1 MTENIVTGKKYRILT
16 NATSDIWD
24 RISFWTRASDV
35 AFNDNSTLEASKGTL
50 GHTMLKRSTA
60 YIVGNIAYT
69 DSAPSWVML
78 RCTTAGTTAASA
90 PSTYGTISSVGTVI
104 TDGTAKFTVYDA
116 RPNSTLSS
124 SAYQIPTMSLVNNLN
139 SELTANGK
147 QFYFD
152 YKNGKYG
159 YNTSSNRAAST
170 FVPFGGSGTAT
181 ELIVLQ
187 NFYSQNLND
196 TTFTLTKTY
205 SSLILVLS
213 CYTSTD
219 WSACTWT
226 APSGWTLLGQG
237 SYPVDG
243 TKGPG
248 AIVMTKNTETSI
260 GTLTFSGGGCGTG
273 DNPYKLALIGVP
285 K

>member
-60 YIVGNIAYT
+60 YTVGNIAYT

-116 RPNSTLSS
+116 RPNATLSS

-170 FVPFGGSGTAT
+170 FVPFGGST
-181 ELIVLQ
+181 
-187 NFYSQNLND
+187 SQNVIGGRLGNEAWPVSVPNIVTANKNYVVTVSSLD
-196 TTFTLTKTY
+196 GTYWLLQSGLTVSKTYTVTSEYGSGYHDITVNVYFGKATGTSLTFTKNSNY
-205 SSLILVLS
+205 DIH
-213 CYTSTD
+213 
-219 WSACTWT
+219 
-226 APSGWTLLGQG
+226 SGSFT
-237 SYPVDG
+237 
-243 TKGPG
+243 
-248 AIVMTKNTETSI
+248 VME
-260 GTLTFSGGGCGTG
+260 L
-273 DNPYKLALIGVP
+273 
-285 K
+285 